1 MYRSQFN
8 AISSRVS
15 SKDGGGDVEA
25 PARMR
30 YQSGRPSMSVVG
42 QVESVWRSPVKSVRG
57 EALPEIFVSFAG
69 VYGDRLFAFKSSA
82 APTGFPYFTG
92 RERHEMLLY
101 CPRFRHPQRAAL
113 PPNLAAAE
121 DLAPG
126 LNLNP
131 VGADPADLVVA
142 VAPPSGK

>member
-1 MYRSQFN
+1 
-8 AISSRVS
+8 
-15 SKDGGGDVEA
+15 
-25 PARMR
+25 
-30 YQSGRPSMSVVG
+30 MSVVG
-42 QVESVWRSPVKSVRG
+42 QDESVVRYPVKSMRG

-69 VYGDRLFAFKSSA
+69 VYGDRLFAFKSAA

-101 CPRFRHPQRAAL
+101 CPRFRRPQKAAL
-113 PPNLAAAE
+113 PPNLTEAQ

-131 VGADPADLVVA
+131 AGADTAHLAVDAQTPRGKLRATADPGCMPELA
-142 VAPPSGK
+142 HA